1 MNKKSIPQDTLYNI
15 GLTLLPGV
23 GDKLGRLLVEHCGS
37 AEAVFK
43 EKKRNLE
50 KIPDIGRITAQK
62 IISQNVLHRA
72 EEELKFIEKHKIQTL
87 FFKDECYPRRL
98 LHCPDSPLML
108 YFKGNVDFNAEKVL
122 SIVGTRRSTDY
133 GRQVIARLLSDL
145 SSEPI
150 LIISGLAYGIDTFA
164 HHAALENQLPTV
176 GVLGHGL
183 DRIYPHQNRNL
194 AKKMLENGGLL
205 TDFLSNTNPD
215 AVNFPSRNRI
225 IAGLSD
231 ATVVV
236 EAARHGGALITAE
249 IANSYARDVFAV
261 PGRLS
266 DERSEGCN
274 FLIKTNKAALIE
286 SAQDIRYLLNWDL
299 EQKPKTL
306 IQPQLF
312 LELPEDQRAVFE
324 TLQNHPEAIVD
335 ELCSLLKMPLSEISS
350 ILLRLE
356 IAGVVSV
363 LPGKRWRIVGQ

>member
-1 MNKKSIPQDTLYNI
+1 METLYNI
-15 GLTLLPGV
+15 GLTLLPGI
-23 GDKLGRLLVEHCGS
+23 GDKLGKTLVEFCGS

-62 IISQNVLHRA
+62 IVSQDVLKRA
-72 EEELKFIEKHKIQTL
+72 EEELYFIEKHRIQTL
-87 FFKDECYPRRL
+87 FFKDSNYPRRL
-98 LHCPDSPLML
+98 LHCLDSPLML
-108 YFKGNVDFNAEKVL
+108 YFKGNANLNAEKIV
-122 SIVGTRRSTDY
+122 SMVGTRKCTDY
-133 GRQVIARLLSDL
+133 GRQMIAQLLADL
-145 SSEPI
+145 KDENV
-150 LIISGLAYGIDTFA
+150 LVISGLAYGIDTFA
-164 HHAALENQLPTV
+164 HQIALENQLTTV

-194 AKKMLENGGLL
+194 AKRMLENGGLL

-231 ATVVV
+231 ATIVI
-236 EAARHGGALITAE
+236 EAARHGGALITAD
-249 IANSYARDVFAV
+249 IANSYSRDVFAV

-299 EQKPKTL
+299 EQNTKKA
-306 IQPQLF
+306 IQKKLF
-312 LELPEDQRAVFE
+312 IELPDDQHVVFE
-324 TLQNHPEAIVD
+324 ALQNHPEAIID
-335 ELCSLLKMPLSEISS
+335 ELCDLLKLPLSKLSA
-350 ILLRLE
+350 ILLQLE
-356 IAGVVSV
+356 IAGIVEV
-363 LPGKRWRIVGQ
+363 LPGKRWRIL

>member
-1 MNKKSIPQDTLYNI
+1 METLYNI
-15 GLTLLPGV
+15 GLTLLPGI
-23 GDKLGRLLVEHCGS
+23 GDKLGKALVEFCGS

-50 KIPDIGRITAQK
+50 KIPEIGRVKAQK
-62 IISQNVLHRA
+62 IASQDVLKRA
-72 EEELKFIEKHKIQTL
+72 EEELLFIEKHQIQML
-87 FFKDECYPRRL
+87 FFKDSNYPRRL

-108 YFKGNVDFNAEKVL
+108 YFKGQTDFNVEKVV
-122 SIVGTRRSTDY
+122 SIVGTRKCTDY
-133 GRQVIARLLSDL
+133 GRQVITQLLADL
-145 SSEPI
+145 KDENV
-150 LIISGLAYGIDTFA
+150 LVISGLAYGIDTLA
-164 HHAALENQLPTV
+164 HQIALENQLTTV

-194 AKKMLENGGLL
+194 AKRMLENGGLL

-231 ATVVV
+231 ATIVV

-249 IANSYARDVFAV
+249 IANSYSRDVFAV

-266 DERSEGCN
+266 DECSEGCN

-299 EQKPKTL
+299 EQKKKENV
-306 IQPQLF
+306 QKRLF
-312 LELPEDQRAVFE
+312 IELPDDQRTVFE
-324 TLQNHPEAIVD
+324 ALQDHPEAIID
-335 ELCSLLKMPLSEISS
+335 ELCDLLKLPLSKLSA
-350 ILLRLE
+350 ILLQLE
-356 IAGVVSV
+356 IAGIVEV
-363 LPGKRWRIVGQ
+363 LPGKRWRIL